1 MSQVPSKVGSEN
13 HILCLQ
19 ETHGLPF
26 EVFTELG
33 SLLPGWRA
41 LHSACLDVH
50 GISNGAA
57 GGVAILICPN
67 TANVCDF
74 KHTALYLGR
83 VHKVSFEF
91 YVGQSVPPSDVP
103 ISPDRCS
110 EVVNIHNYGFNR
122 GNIVAISEE
131 VARMKSRDFLARAII
146 SRFSSEISIFS
157 RITSCRLFVASPN

>member
-1 MSQVPSKVGSEN
+1 MSLPRWWQIGGRSGPNRVPFPLGQNAGTFKVCTWNCRGLFIGDPVNRALCFNFLRKLPLKS
-13 HILCLQ
+13 HILCFQ

-33 SLLPGWRA
+33 SLPPGWRA

-67 TANVCDF
+67 IANVCDL
-74 KHTALYLGR
+74 KHTVLYPGR

-91 YVGQSVPPSDVP
+91 CVGQSVPPSDVP
-103 ISPDRCS
+103 IFPDRCF
-110 EVVNIHNYGFNR
+110 EVVNIHN
-122 GNIVAISEE
+122 
-131 VARMKSRDFLARAII
+131 
-146 SRFSSEISIFS
+146 
-157 RITSCRLFVASPN
+157 